1 MHSHDGAF
9 RHEGGHSGLMS
20 SDEEQESLPASEPLE
35 LLPLL
40 KRVSRAFYLSIRVLP
55 STLREPVG
63 LAYLLARA
71 ADTIA
76 DTEALSPE
84 ERLDG
89 LLTFREV
96 VNSGRA
102 DFGRLDDLFSLP
114 EHQLAA
120 SEHHLLESVPSAIRR
135 LSHLNESDRYLV
147 TDIVTRLTYGMEFDL
162 TRFPPDASGQVRSLE
177 SHSELDRYTYLVA
190 GCVGEFWTRI
200 TAAHTE
206 ALQSWDVEEMSTI
219 GVRFGQALQ
228 MTNVLRDLPA
238 DLHSGRCYLPNQWLS
253 EIGLTPQDL
262 TDPRTGSAARPVL
275 ARGVEVALG
284 HFAEAESYLAAIP
297 QSCVRLRLAA
307 MWPMLMGLATLDRV
321 VRSPH
326 WLDPNIRVKVSRLWV
341 FRMMFT
347 SLFVV
352 RSNRLVSM
360 WTRRL
365 TRRVRFEI
373 GRQ

>member
-1 MHSHDGAF
+1 
-9 RHEGGHSGLMS
+9 MS
-20 SDEEQESLPASEPLE
+20 SDEDRESLSASEGRPISEQLE

-71 ADTIA
+71 ADTIT
-76 DTEALSPE
+76 DTEALSPK

-89 LLTFREV
+89 LLAFREAV
-96 VNSGRA
+96 RCGRA
-102 DFGRLDDLFSLP
+102 GGDSLEHLVSFS
-114 EHQLAA
+114 EHQLTAA
-120 SEHHLLESVPSAIRR
+120 EYHLLESIPSTLDR
-135 LSHLNESDRYLV
+135 LSQLDVGDRHLV
-147 TDIVTRLTYGMEFDL
+147 IDIVTRLTDGMEFDL
-162 TRFPPDASGQVRSLE
+162 TRFPPDDPGSIHSLE
-177 SHSELDRYTYLVA
+177 SRDELDRYTYLVA

-200 TAAHTE
+200 TVAHTE
-206 ALQSWDVEEMSTI
+206 ALGNWDLDEMSAI

-238 DLHSGRCYLPNQWLS
+238 DLQAGRCYLPSEWLS

-262 TDPRTGSAARPVL
+262 TDPRIGLAAKPAL
-275 ARGVEVALG
+275 ARGVEVALD
-284 HFAEAESYLAAIP
+284 HYAEAERYLVAIP

-307 MWPMLMGLATLDRV
+307 MWPLLMGLATLERV
-321 VRSPH
+321 VRSQY
-326 WLDPNIRVKVSRLWV
+326 WLNPRVRLKVSRFWV

-352 RSNRLVSM
+352 RSNRLVSL
-360 WTRRL
+360 WIRRL
-365 TRRVRFEI
+365 TRRVRFEVS
-373 GRQ
+373 RP

>member
-1 MHSHDGAF
+1 
-9 RHEGGHSGLMS
+9 MS
-20 SDEEQESLPASEPLE
+20 SEGDCGPFSASDARPVSEPLE

-84 ERLDG
+84 ERLNG

-96 VNSGRA
+96 VKSGRA
-102 DFGRLDDLFSLP
+102 DRDLIDHLVTIS
-114 EHQLAA
+114 EHQISAA
-120 SEHHLLESVPSAIRR
+120 EYHLLDSIPATLDA
-135 LSHLNESDRYLV
+135 LSQLQAGDRHLV
-147 TDIVTRLTYGMEFDL
+147 TDIVTRLTDGMEFDL
-162 TRFPPDASGQVRSLE
+162 TRFPTLQTGQIASLDSR
-177 SHSELDRYTYLVA
+177 SELDRYTYLVA

-200 TAAHTE
+200 TVAHTE
-206 ALQSWDVEEMSTI
+206 ALGNWDLDEMSAI

-238 DLHSGRCYLPNQWLS
+238 DLQSGRCYLPSEWLN

-262 TDPRTGSAARPVL
+262 TDPRGGIAARPVL
-275 ARGVEVALG
+275 VRGVEVALE
-284 HFAEAESYLAAIP
+284 HFADAERYVAAIP

-307 MWPMLMGLATLDRV
+307 MWPLLMGLATLERV
-321 VRSPH
+321 VRSSY
-326 WLDPNIRVKVSRLWV
+326 WLNPRVRLRVSRLWV
-341 FRMMFT
+341 YRMMVT

-352 RSNRLVSM
+352 RSNWLVTS
-360 WTRRL
+360 WTRRM
-365 TRRVRFEI
+365 TSRVRNEVS
-373 GRQ
+373 RP

>member
-1 MHSHDGAF
+1 
-9 RHEGGHSGLMS
+9 MS
-20 SDEEQESLPASEPLE
+20 AEDDPSPRSSSEFSPGSESFE

-63 LAYLLARA
+63 IAYLLARA

-84 ERLDG
+84 ERLNG

-96 VNSGRA
+96 VKSGRA
-102 DFGRLDDLFSLP
+102 DRDLIDRLVTIS
-114 EHQLAA
+114 EHQLSAA
-120 SEHHLLESVPSAIRR
+120 EYHLLNSIPATLDA
-135 LSHLNESDRYLV
+135 LSQLQAGDNYLV
-147 TDIVTRLTYGMEFDL
+147 TDIVTQLTDGMEFDL
-162 TRFPPDASGQVRSLE
+162 TRFPTLQTGQITSLD
-177 SHSELDRYTYLVA
+177 SRSELDRYTYLVA

-200 TAAHTE
+200 TVAHME
-206 ALQSWDVEEMSTI
+206 AIDYWDLDEMSAI

-238 DLHSGRCYLPNQWLS
+238 DLQSGRCYLPSEWLN

-262 TDPRTGSAARPVL
+262 TDPRGGLAARPVL
-275 ARGVEVALG
+275 VRGVELALE
-284 HFAEAESYLAAIP
+284 HFAEAERYITAIP
-297 QSCVRLRLAA
+297 RSCVRLRLAA
-307 MWPMLMGLATLDRV
+307 IWPLLMGLATLERV

-326 WLDPNIRVKVSRLWV
+326 WLNPRVRLRVSRLWV
-341 FRMMFT
+341 YRMMVT

-352 RSNRLVSM
+352 CSNRLVSS
-360 WTRRL
+360 WTRRM
-365 TRRVRFEI
+365 TSRVRYEVS
-373 GRQ
+373 RP